1 MRISNLTVAVAA
13 LALSSCGSETSGTF
27 TTDEGETGE
36 YTIDQNNGEASM
48 TIETPD
54 GAVSMRTGA
63 DVPVN
68 LPAGFSLFTG
78 AEILSNTIIDQEGEI
93 GALVT
98 FTSVKSPKEIV
109 NFYREEAEAAGI
121 DVQIEADINGGKMLG
136 GEGDNGTTFSVSA
149 HPTEDNTTA
158 QLVISEQ
165 L

>member
-98 FTSVKSPKEIV
+98 FTSDKSPQEIV

-121 DVQIEADINGGKMLG
+121 DVGRRGRRIQ
-136 GEGDNGTTFSVSA
+136 F
-149 HPTEDNTTA
+149 TA
-158 QLVISEQ
+158 KTA
-165 L
+165 